1 MNYVHFSPYF
11 PPNYAQ
17 FSVALKEAGA
27 NVLGLGDSPFENL
40 PQSLKSSLTEY
51 YKVDDLHNYDQL
63 VKALGYFTH
72 KYGKLDGLDAHNE
85 YWLETEARL
94 RTDFNIRGIKTDQL
108 AVIKKKSEMKQVFIA
123 AGLNVAPGK
132 VMHTLSEAIE
142 FVRQYGYPL
151 VAKPDSGVGAAN
163 TYKIESENDL
173 RSFFDKKPEIDYIF
187 ETFIDGTIYSF
198 DGLVDQEGNFLYY
211 NAMRNE
217 KGVMETVNDD
227 THIYIITLRN
237 IPSDLEEAGKKVVDA
252 FGLKARFFHFEFFRQ
267 ADGKLVALEVNM
279 RPPGGF
285 TTDMWNFA
293 SNINIYKVWSEMVVN
308 NRTDLVYQRLYHV
321 CFVGRKNKYTY
332 KHSVEEVLSAYGN
345 YIAFHDK
352 LDIALARAMGDYC
365 FLVRAEDE
373 EKVMEIQQF
382 IHAFNS

>member
-63 VKALGYFTH
+63 VKALGHFTH

-132 VMHTLSEAIE
+132 VMHTLPEAIE
-142 FVRQYGYPL
+142 FVKQYGYPL

-267 ADGKLVALEVNM
+267 ADGKLIALEVNM